1 MDHAIKIYRIV
12 QACSKNI
19 KRSHG
24 IKYFAFT
31 KGKLG
36 RKNQRKDLR
45 TQTRWIKN
53 SKIRRPRLQQEEARS
68 EEKLPAARVNKLLQ
82 TAKTHS
88 EMRWFFAPKGPH
100 EIHLKHV
107 VHARLNWKWHVGYI
121 SFCVC
126 VCHPCA
132 WVVNRLHKFS
142 HSSSK
147 WWACSAP
154 CKLVWPIQH
163 CPHMWISFQIQ
174 SFTSSNSSC
183 LWHIVWSL
191 SVLSSSPR
199 FLWWR
204 HNLWKMFLMIVSTCI
219 ESPSGCGP
227 AVKSNKTTLACWI
240 WFACAHLSTARVWFW
255 SRRRFSNK
263 AVVSPGGIAG
273 SLVGFSSSAASCPT
287 LVSIVASVVS
297 GLFLTFHTTRLGRS
311 CATICDLCPRF
322 SDWCLMKPP
331 SSMSP

>member
-88 EMRWFFAPKGPH
+88 EMRWLKG
-100 EIHLKHV
+100 LM
-107 VHARLNWKWHVGYI
+107 RFTLNMLFMQGSTESDTLVT
-121 SFCVC
+121 SRFVC

-174 SFTSSNSSC
+174 SFTSSNCSC
-183 LWHIVWSL
+183 LWHIGLKSFSFFIKSSVSVVAVQPLENVSDDCQHLHWESFWVWSC
-191 SVLSSSPR
+191 R
-199 FLWWR
+199 QI
-204 HNLWKMFLMIVSTCI
+204 K
-219 ESPSGCGP
+219 
-227 AVKSNKTTLACWI
+227 
-240 WFACAHLSTARVWFW
+240 
-255 SRRRFSNK
+255 
-263 AVVSPGGIAG
+263 
-273 SLVGFSSSAASCPT
+273 
-287 LVSIVASVVS
+287 
-297 GLFLTFHTTRLGRS
+297 
-311 CATICDLCPRF
+311 
-322 SDWCLMKPP
+322 
-331 SSMSP
+331 